1 MKTILRAMRLP
12 FLILTPACVFLGA
25 STAFAAIRELHWV
38 DVVLVLVG
46 AMAAHI
52 SVNTFNEYADFRSGL
67 DARTAKTPFS
77 GGSGAL
83 VDDPGAANTVLWAA
97 TGSLLV
103 TIAVGLR
110 FVVGNPLPILPLGLI
125 GVAIILTYT
134 PWLNRW
140 PWLCLIAPGLGF
152 GPLMVAGT
160 HVALAGQYSTASVVV
175 SLVPFFLVN
184 NLLLL
189 NQYPDV
195 AADRSIGRCHVPIA
209 YGLPTA
215 TKVYG
220 AFALAACAVVI
231 GGVVTDTLPAATLAG
246 LIPISGAFVVFAGA
260 FRHAVSVERLLP
272 YMALN
277 VFVSILTPVV
287 LGVGLF
293 IG

>member
-12 FLILTPACVFLGA
+12 FLVLTPACVFLGA
-25 STAFAAIRELHWV
+25 SAAFAATRGLHWG

-46 AMAAHI
+46 AVAAHI
-52 SVNTFNEYADFRSGL
+52 SVNTFNEYSDFRSGL
-67 DARTAKTPFS
+67 DARTSKTPFS

-83 VDDPGAANTVLWAA
+83 VDDPEAANKVLWAA
-97 TGSLLV
+97 VGSLLV
-103 TIAVGLR
+103 TIAVGIR
-110 FVVGNPLPILPLGLI
+110 FVLGNPVPILPLGLI
-125 GVAIILTYT
+125 GVVIIVTYT
-134 PWLNRW
+134 RWLNRW

-152 GPLMVAGT
+152 GPLMVTGT

-209 YGLPTA
+209 YGLPVA
-215 TKVYG
+215 TRVYG
-220 AFALAACAVVI
+220 TFALAACAVVI
-231 GGVVTDTLPAATLAG
+231 LGVATDTLPIAALAG
-246 LIPISGAFVVFAGA
+246 LIPISGGFVVFAGM
-260 FRHAVSVERLLP
+260 RKHAASVERLLP

-277 VFVSILTPVV
+277 VLVSILTPVF
-287 LGVGLF
+287 LGIGLF

>member
-12 FLILTPACVFLGA
+12 FLILTPVCVFLGM
-25 STAFAAIRELHWV
+25 STAFAATRVLHWG

-46 AMAAHI
+46 AVAAHI
-52 SVNTFNEYADFRSGL
+52 SVNTFNEHADFRSGL
-67 DARTAKTPFS
+67 DARTSKTPFS

-83 VDDPGAANTVLWAA
+83 VDDPEGANKVLWVAM
-97 TGSLLV
+97 GSLLL

-110 FVVGNPLPILPLGLI
+110 FVLGNPLPILPLGLI
-125 GVAIILTYT
+125 GVVIILTYT
-134 PWLNRW
+134 RWLNRW

-160 HVALAGQYSTASVVV
+160 HVALAGHYSTASVVV

-209 YGLPTA
+209 YGLLTA

-220 AFALAACAVVI
+220 AFALAACAVIVF
-231 GGVVTDTLPAATLAG
+231 GVVTDSLPAATLAG

-260 FRHAVSVERLLP
+260 LKHAASVERLLP

-277 VFVSILTPVV
+277 VLVSILTPAV
-287 LGVGLF
+287 LGLGFF